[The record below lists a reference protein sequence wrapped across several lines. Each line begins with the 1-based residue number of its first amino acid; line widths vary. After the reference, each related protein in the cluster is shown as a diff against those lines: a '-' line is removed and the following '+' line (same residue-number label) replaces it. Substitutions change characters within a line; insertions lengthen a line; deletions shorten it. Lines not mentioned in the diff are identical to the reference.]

1 MPYTC
6 PTRAR
11 HVSCVFNVLLYL
23 WCLLSNFD
31 DLGVKMGVLEAK
43 KWIGDSLTCPT
54 CARHVSH
61 VFDVLLYLWY
71 HLLNFNDLGVKM
83 GNKWTNVSF

>member
-23 WCLLSNFD
+23 WCLLLNFN
-31 DLGVKMGVLEAK
+31 DLGVKMGVLEAMK
-43 KWIGDSLTCPT
+43 FIGDSLTCPT
-54 CARHVSH
+54 HARHVSRA
-61 VFDVLLYLWY
+61 FNVLLYLCRL
-71 HLLNFNDLGVKM
+71 LLNFGDLGV
-83 GNKWTNVSF
+83 